1 MPATDLRLLDPT
13 GEKFGIPTYPW
24 GSRIAPEHLLTR
36 RQLRELERSIGGQE
50 PVAQL
55 LAPRPGGRFS
65 VAYLYDLAA
74 SRPKRTVTAA
84 VRAAVQRALAARR
97 TCPACP
103 GGPRDVGYYLR
114 RSIGVCMDCDPTAWG
129 VPA

>member
-1 MPATDLRLLDPT
+1 MPVTDLRLLDPT
-13 GEKFGIPTYPW
+13 GEKFGLPTYPW
-24 GSRIAPEHLLTR
+24 GARLAPGHLLTR
-36 RQLRELERSIGGQE
+36 RQLRDLNRSIGGQE

-55 LAPRPGGRFS
+55 LSPRPGGRYG

-74 SRPKRTVTAA
+74 SRPKRSVTAA
-84 VRAAVQRALAARR
+84 VLGAVQGALRARR
-97 TCPACP
+97 TCPQCR
-103 GGPRDVGYYLR
+103 RDTGYYLR